1 MSIADA
7 LLIVGAASGILSLVI
22 TAWRERNKPTV
33 DSANASSV
41 NTAAN
46 IALIEPLTKRID
58 ALEFELN
65 EMRDELKK
73 RDEII
78 ERQNVGIGILLT
90 QIGRARLTPDWK
102 PTAYTTT
109 PPAPAT
115 GFKR

>member
-58 ALEFELN
+58 EMENEIAAMRGELEDL
-65 EMRDELKK
+65 RLG
-73 RDEII
+73 
-78 ERQNVGIGILLT
+78 VGILT
-90 QIGRARLTPDWK
+90 AQLIEVGRTPRWK
-102 PTAYTTT
+102 PRNSSTTAK
-109 PPAPAT
+109 PVT